1 VKQVLEDT
9 DIKDSHQVT
18 QYTQKAVDSVKQ
30 GTDTNPTEVES
41 VSDSFLGDMDDGVTK
56 VTKTGLF
63 QKLGRLLNK

>member
-1 VKQVLEDT
+1 MKQVLEDT

-63 QKLGRLLNK
+63 QKLGHLFYK